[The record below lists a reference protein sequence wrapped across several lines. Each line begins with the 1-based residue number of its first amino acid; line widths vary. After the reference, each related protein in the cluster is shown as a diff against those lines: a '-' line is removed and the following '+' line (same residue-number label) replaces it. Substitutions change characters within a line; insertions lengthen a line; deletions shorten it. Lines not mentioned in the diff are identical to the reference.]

1 MCWDRLISLVLSLFN
16 LAALVWWHL
25 HLGRLTVLA
34 AQLGN
39 TAEDINRTP
48 VPRLVLLRAGTI
60 GVEQDGGSVERV
72 DLTAAYGVE
81 EEGQRERV
89 EPFETPVSTAFSGD
103 ASIGRMR
110 DIGSGARRELYA
122 GQGDA
127 PPAYLQA
134 NDRRLIQQQ
143 PQRRPSQDGRLSG
156 AELRLLRGRARDRG
170 PRIVKKGMRRR
181 CWAWIL
187 RLRLRLSRPKGSL
200 KGTRRSLSWRLF
212 VVLARRDLDAWL
224 PLHCLWLCRF
234 V

>member
-81 EEGQRERV
+81 EEGQRKRV

-110 DIGSGARRELYA
+110 EIGSGARRELYA

-127 PPAYLQA
+127 PPAYE
-134 NDRRLIQQQ
+134 
-143 PQRRPSQDGRLSG
+143 PSSERPPPHPAVAAAAVAGRSAERSG
-156 AELRLLRGRARDRG
+156 AQTAQGE
-170 PRIVKKGMRRR
+170 RRR
-181 CWAWIL
+181 QRTKEYEGYAPEML
-187 RLRLRLSRPKGSL
+187 GLDPSPSPSPPPPPVPPKRESERDKTQLELEVVCGVGSS
-200 KGTRRSLSWRLF
+200 G
-212 VVLARRDLDAWL
+212 
-224 PLHCLWLCRF
+224 P
-234 V
+234 